1 MTGPGCAHP
10 TRGPRRRWATV
21 ITVAGVLA
29 LVGCGE
35 APVQWPDDPV
45 PAASTLDAA
54 EAEAA
59 TEVQSTLAAYRDAAT
74 GVYADPPPLDEAKR
88 QLQTYLADPLLTVT
102 LLELDL
108 MRSRGLTRTGAPA
121 SESTVTEIQLDQTPP
136 TATMRECLDSTG
148 WPVTDQAGTEL
159 TEISGLPAWATPQRH
174 VLIVTARLL
183 DGRWLLA
190 DAHVERGEQC

>member
-1 MTGPGCAHP
+1 MTDPAHM
-10 TRGPRRRWATV
+10 RAAHAPRRGWA
-21 ITVAGVLA
+21 VALIGALA
-29 LVGCGE
+29 LASCGE
-35 APVQWPDDPV
+35 EPVEWPEDP
-45 PAASTLDAA
+45 PPPTSTLTP
-54 EAEAA
+54 AEAA
-59 TEVQSTLAAYRDAAT
+59 AVDEILSLLDAYRAAA
-74 GVYADPPPLDEAKR
+74 VAIHADPPAPADAKQ
-88 QLQTYLADPLLTVT
+88 QLTDYLADPLLTVT

>member
-1 MTGPGCAHP
+1 MTGPARVR
-10 TRGPRRRWATV
+10 TVRGPRRVWA
-21 ITVAGVLA
+21 VALTGALVLA
-29 LVGCGE
+29 GCGE
-35 APVQWPDDPV
+35 DPV
-45 PAASTLDAA
+45 EWPEDPPPPTSTLGP
-54 EAEAA
+54 AEAA
-59 TEVQSTLAAYRDAAT
+59 AVDDILSVLEAYREAT
-74 GVYADPPPLDEAKR
+74 VAVHADPPAPADAKT
-88 QLQTYLADPLLTVT
+88 QLAGYLADPLLTVT